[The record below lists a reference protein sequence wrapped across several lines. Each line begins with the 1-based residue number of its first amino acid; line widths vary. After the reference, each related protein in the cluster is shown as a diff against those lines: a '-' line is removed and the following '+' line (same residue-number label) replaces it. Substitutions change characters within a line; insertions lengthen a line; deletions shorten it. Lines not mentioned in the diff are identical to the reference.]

1 MRAGARHRSTAL
13 SLALP
18 VAPDAKRAEVVLSVG
33 AACCHHLDAGPEL
46 EPNAELEARVVE
58 ACCLGSGFA
67 RNSKPLSSR

>member
-1 MRAGARHRSTAL
+1 MMRAGARHRSTAL

-18 VAPDAKRAEVVLSVG
+18 VAPGAKRAEVLAAG
-33 AACCHHLDAGPEL
+33 AACCHYLDAGPEL
-46 EPNAELEARVVE
+46 EPNAELEVRVVE